1 MSPAAPP
8 EMLASALVQ
17 ARRIFFQVKNKFLR
31 PKVLLIC
38 TNTARI
44 LTSLTGGSGQA
55 RGRSARMSR
64 KLRCT
69 GRSTLASWKLSLF
82 SSARC

>member
-8 EMLASALVQ
+8 ERRASALVQ
-17 ARRIFFQVKNKFLR
+17 ARRIFCQVKNKFLR
-31 PKVLLIC
+31 PKVL
-38 TNTARI
+38 TNIAKI

-64 KLRCT
+64 K
-69 GRSTLASWKLSLF
+69 
-82 SSARC
+82 